1 MGMFPLLRTY
11 ATWVKGLASQKEKMT
26 HLESDLVPGALGD
39 GGEIAKVFQLDGIL
53 NKNLATEIE
62 ARDIPVQPGHGG
74 INEETCPVTE
84 NWSRRMDIR
93 IGPFPQK
100 NGGVLGDVAPTIL
113 ATIGLEQPKEMECR
127 SLLIKR

>member
-1 MGMFPLLRTY
+1 
-11 ATWVKGLASQKEKMT
+11 MT

-84 NWSRRMDIR
+84 N
-93 IGPFPQK
+93 
-100 NGGVLGDVAPTIL
+100 
-113 ATIGLEQPKEMECR
+113 
-127 SLLIKR
+127 